1 MIRSEDKAVLRDFA
15 RIAEQNDIPH
25 VLVGAGARLL
35 VFDRQYNFRSER
47 TTTDWDIGVEISSWV
62 AFNRLQKAL
71 TGGTNPAFTQ
81 DPVAHR
87 FKHITGVS
95 IDIIPFGGLERA
107 DGTIVWPQDESQMVV
122 LGFREVQSNAVEI
135 DMGEGVVVPVATAP
149 GLAVLKIFSF
159 SDEHR
164 VDDLQDLYFIL
175 DNYDRAGNEE
185 RIFDELSGLLSRK
198 MLEYEFSGAYL
209 LGMDVGRLISS
220 KTYKSLVEIIAL
232 LLDPFSADL
241 SPLLRKIGD
250 ERWEEKERWRIAKKF
265 RAFYDGLKAAG
276 KIKKSIR

>member
-250 ERWEEKERWRIAKKF
+250 ERWE
-265 RAFYDGLKAAG
+265 
-276 KIKKSIR
+276 